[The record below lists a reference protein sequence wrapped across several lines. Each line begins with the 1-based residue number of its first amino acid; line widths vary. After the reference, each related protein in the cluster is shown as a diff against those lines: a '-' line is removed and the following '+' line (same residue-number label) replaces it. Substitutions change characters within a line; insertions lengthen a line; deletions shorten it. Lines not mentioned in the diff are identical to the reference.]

1 LYLNLYLPASGS
13 IAKNIKYKN
22 TNKPNQ
28 NTFNNAGGIICLKFI
43 VYSLKKQKLE
53 MWTNAQ
59 RDGRP
64 AEYRWRPLFNAAK
77 FG

>member
-1 LYLNLYLPASGS
+1 VLYNVHITLYVLL
-13 IAKNIKYKN
+13 IKAQMSKD
-22 TNKPNQ
+22 
-28 NTFNNAGGIICLKFI
+28 
-43 VYSLKKQKLE
+43 KKTKLE
-53 MWTNAQ
+53 MWANAK

>member
-1 LYLNLYLPASGS
+1 MWEIGDCKGKETWLVLTPV
-13 IAKNIKYKN
+13 
-22 TNKPNQ
+22 TNQ
-28 NTFNNAGGIICLKFI
+28 
-43 VYSLKKQKLE
+43 LE
-53 MWTNAQ
+53 MWANAQ